1 MLINLLHNQIRLAS
15 ATIALAAMAAD
26 CAPTDHGDYL
36 EVKVPLHL
44 EDQMLH
50 ASYSGPDLPEDL
62 PRPVEWRFA
71 QPHPDWTTR
80 RYDGDEPL
88 ETELLDDGLR
98 MHLTEADR
106 VGDTLKGLFVVS
118 LPGWNFDDW
127 DRAVI
132 QARTSSAKIRYLRL
146 AINLGEGKSNWEGPP
161 PPYVN
166 VGGGTTLIA
175 DGNIHTYS
183 LPLAVGLPGWE
194 NPPWNE
200 LVLELLTEE
209 PADLDLVSLTLVPK
223 AAVFGDATAGSRT
236 VSLGGD
242 FRRSLYVHTGG
253 RLRFPVQ
260 VPEGARLATALG
272 VPIADSE
279 VTFRITLVDGETTH
293 EVLKESP
300 VAAGEWHQRSVDL
313 SAFAGKKVNLELAA
327 DGGAAGEVTLW
338 GEPTITTPSHSL
350 APNIILYVIDGAGA
364 DWMSLYGYDRET
376 TPILETLASEGV
388 VFERAYSNATWT
400 KLSNPSFLTSLYPT
414 ALGFFRSMSDR
425 VPEGV
430 VTLADHFR
438 QAGYLASFITSN
450 PVGSTSSNLQEGPD
464 ATTTVVPEFECVSS
478 AAVQEEFWSWR
489 DAHPDSPYLVH
500 IQTTDVHEPFRS
512 QPPFAGL
519 YLDEVAR
526 EEYFRWDEEIDDFGG
541 WSELEA
547 YPKIG
552 TTKERYAAAQQ
563 ALYDECMVHQDTQI
577 QRLIGDLKARGEW
590 QNTLLVV
597 TADHGYPAGS
607 HRLMEPMERGAPY
620 FHTYATRVPMLV
632 VWPGKIPG
640 GVRLSEPVS
649 LIDLLPT
656 LLELANLPPATRVQ
670 GRSLAEALLAG
681 AEPEP
686 RPFFIDMPGT
696 DFDTRQMIGTLEIVD
711 GRWGASWVI
720 NSRPLG
726 EEPENRARH
735 GDGLEDQYGRSEPV
749 LVYDLVDDP
758 YCQRPVNGV
767 RPELVDHYRQ
777 LLEAQ
782 RARNLELRELLG
794 GTGTTELD
802 PDTLERLRTLGYIQ

>member
-1 MLINLLHNQIRLAS
+1 MASNPLENQMRFAS
-15 ATIALAAMAAD
+15 AAIALAAVVAACTPAD
-26 CAPTDHGDYL
+26 QGEYL
-36 EVKVPLHL
+36 EVKAPLHL
-44 EDQMLH
+44 EDQMQH
-50 ASYSGPDLPEDL
+50 ASYSGPDLPQDL
-62 PRPVEWRFA
+62 PQPVEFRFTR
-71 QPHPDWTTR
+71 PSHDWTTR

-88 ETELLDDGLR
+88 QTELLDDGLR
-98 MHLTEADR
+98 LHLTEADR
-106 VGDTLKGLFVVS
+106 VGDTLEGLFVVS
-118 LPGWNFDDW
+118 LPGWNFNNW
-127 DRAVI
+127 DRALI
-132 QARTSSAKIRYLRL
+132 QARTKSSKIRYLRL
-146 AINLGEGKSNWEGPP
+146 ALNLGVGQSPWGGPP
-161 PPYVN
+161 TAYVN
-166 VGGGTTLIA
+166 VGGGTTLIS
-175 DGNIHTYS
+175 DGNIHTYN
-183 LPLAVGLPGWE
+183 LPLAVGWPGWE

-200 LVLELLTEE
+200 LILVFRAGE
-209 PADLDLVSLTLVPK
+209 PADLDLLSITLVPK
-223 AAVFGDATAGSRT
+223 AAVFADATFGSRT
-236 VSLGGD
+236 VALGGN
-242 FRRSLYVHTGG
+242 FRRSLYVHAGG
-253 RLRFPVQ
+253 RLQFPVQ

-272 VPIADSE
+272 VPTDDSG
-279 VTFRITLVDGETTH
+279 VTFRISLVDGETTH
-293 EVLKESP
+293 EVLKESH
-300 VAAGEWHQRSVDL
+300 VAAGEWHQRVIDL
-313 SAFAGKKVNLELAA
+313 SAFAGKTMNLELAA
-327 DGGAAGEVTLW
+327 DGGAAGDVTLW
-338 GEPTITTPSHSL
+338 GAPTITTPSHSL

-364 DWMSLYGYDRET
+364 DWMSLYGYDRKT
-376 TPILETLASEGV
+376 TPNLDALASEGV

-400 KLSNPSFLTSLYPT
+400 KLSNPSFLTSFYPT
-414 ALGFFRSMSDR
+414 ALGYFRSLSDR

-438 QAGYLASFITSN
+438 RSGYLTNFSTSN

-464 ATTTVVPEFECVSS
+464 ATTLVVPEFECVSS
-478 AAVQEEFWSWR
+478 SALQEEFWSWR
-489 DAHPDSPYLVH
+489 DSQPDSPYLTH

-519 YLDEVAR
+519 YLDEVER
-526 EEYFRWDEEIDDFGG
+526 EEYFRWDEVIEDFGG

-552 TTKERYAAAQQ
+552 TTKDRYAAAQQ

-577 QRLIGDLKARGEW
+577 GRLVEDLKARGEW

-607 HRLMEPMERGAPY
+607 HRLMEPMETGGPY
-620 FHTYATRVPMLV
+620 FHSYATRVPMLV
-632 VWPGKIPG
+632 TWPGKIPG

-656 LLELANLPPATRVQ
+656 LLELANLPPATQVQ

-681 AEPEP
+681 TEPEP

-696 DFDTRQMIGTLEIVD
+696 DFDTREMIGTLEIVD

-726 EEPENRARH
+726 EVPENRAHH
-735 GDGLEDQYGRSEPV
+735 GDGLESQYARSEPV
-749 LVYDLVDDP
+749 VVYDLVDDP
-758 YCQRPVNGV
+758 FCQRPVNGMQ
-767 RPELVDHYRQ
+767 PELVDHYRR

-782 RARNLELRELLG
+782 RAQNLELRELLG